1 MRPLEA
7 TLAILPNFPVE
18 GLNMFDPH
26 RVEDAK
32 RLMSDACLDG
42 AAEVGAAG
50 AAGAAVA
57 PLLPPPPAVA
67 ARVMLAAEVEAPN

>member
-42 AAEVGAAG
+42 AAEVEAAG
-50 AAGAAVA
+50 AAAVA
-57 PLLPPPPAVA
+57 PVLPPAAVA
-67 ARVMLAAEVEAPN
+67 ARVMLAAEVDAPN

>member
-50 AAGAAVA
+50 AAVA
-57 PLLPPPPAVA
+57 PVLPPPPAVA

>member
-42 AAEVGAAG
+42 AAEVEAAG
-50 AAGAAVA
+50 AAAVA
-57 PLLPPPPAVA
+57 PVLLPPAAVA

>member
-42 AAEVGAAG
+42 AAEVE

-57 PLLPPPPAVA
+57 PALPPTAVA
-67 ARVMLAAEVEAPN
+67 ARVMFAAEVEAPN